1 MLRSWKWLAALG
13 AFAVVIPLAQNQLVP
28 TPVPIETIPYA
39 MDSPAAPPLPTP
51 AFSGEP
57 QVRASTLLSAL
68 ISLTEGHLFEIVHQL
83 ELASTTEAVQ
93 SGDWNRILGVLS
105 QVRSTTIDSA
115 LWYALPSG
123 QYWTLE
129 GNQEA
134 ASLSDRNYFPRVISG
149 QRIMGDL
156 VVSKSTGKSVAIVAI
171 PIMASDG
178 SIKGVLG
185 ASVFLDRLA
194 ALIGLELGADS
205 SMIYYSFDSK
215 PQLGMVWDP
224 SLTLLDPHQI
234 SPEVGSAFDEMLRNA
249 QGIQKYSFRGKDRTV
264 VYQHSNVTGWWFAFG
279 LVPGGRD

>member
-1 MLRSWKWLAALG
+1 MIRSWKWLATA
-13 AFAVVIPLAQNQLVP
+13 AVIAAVIPLARSQLVP
-28 TPVPIETIPYA
+28 TPVPIETAPFA
-39 MDSPAAPPLPTP
+39 SDSPAAPPLPSP

-57 QVRASTLLSAL
+57 QVRASALLSAL
-68 ISLTEGHLFEIVHQL
+68 ISLTEGHLFEIVHAL
-83 ELASTTEAVQ
+83 EQASTTEAVQ
-93 SGDWNRILGVLS
+93 SGDWSRIQDVLS
-105 QVRSTTIDSA
+105 QVRSKTIDSA

-129 GNQEA
+129 GEQES

-156 VVSKSTGKSVAIVAI
+156 LVSKSTGKSVAIVAV
-171 PIMASDG
+171 PIMATDG
-178 SIKGVLG
+178 SVKGVLG

-194 ALIGLELGADS
+194 ALVGLEIGADS

-234 SPEVGSAFDEMLRNA
+234 SPEVGSAFDQMLRND
-249 QGIQKYSFRGKDRTV
+249 QGVQKYSFRGKERTV
-264 VYQHSNVTGWWFAFG
+264 VYRHSNVTGWWFAFG